1 MQHGASWRMGALAV
15 TLVLAGARAA
25 GAMELLE
32 RNGLTLNLDIE
43 AGVGG
48 LLTKNTNFGLGRI
61 DLPNGDISGDAQW
74 GEGYVKPGLSLEYGS
89 AAGAFYGG
97 ASGVGSL
104 TVGDGDAGGFT
115 DGGDKKLSLE
125 SLYGGWRSGTLLAES
140 LGEDALDLSAG
151 RQDFQVGDGFL
162 IWDGNFDNNGDGA
175 YWLGPRSAFE
185 FAGLARVNTTPL
197 GGQLFFLS
205 ADHDQGDTELI
216 GANLDYALSDL
227 GLGDESVLGGMY
239 FQITDVDERFN
250 DETPRE
256 GMQLATIR
264 LNDVRVPGFQDAG
277 LYAEYAKQFGD
288 GDDVD
293 FDAQAFYVEPFYDFS
308 WLPWSP
314 RLAYRF
320 AYFSGDPDP
329 DDEDRKDFDPL
340 FYDVFAQLGDLDAG
354 RDRRGVPAVQQQP
367 GEPHGA
373 PVRHPDRAGQHR
385 RAVLSFRSGG
395 RQLLRHAGRRQGLRG
410 RGQCVRR
417 LDRERQPAPRSVVR
431 RGVARQRRRG
441 GVWRGRPVLSTSR
454 LRDRHVLRPA
464 GLEQHPIRRDH
475 QGRSSSRIKL
485 L

>member
-61 DLPNGDISGDAQW
+61 DLSNGDISGDAQW

-125 SLYGGWRSGTLLAES
+125 SLYGGWRSGTLLTES

-162 IWDGNFDNNGDGA
+162 IWDGNFDNKGDGA

-185 FAGLARVNTTPL
+185 LAGLARVNTTPL

-216 GANLDYALSDL
+216 GANLDYTLSDL

-239 FQITDVDERFN
+239 FQITEVDGRF
-250 DETPRE
+250 DAETPRE

-277 LYAEYAKQFGD
+277 LYAQYAKEFGD

-314 RLAYRF
+314 RLSYRF

-340 FYDVFAQLGDLDAG
+340 FYDYSRSWGTWTQGEIVGEYLLFNSNQVNHMVHLSATPIEPVSIGALYYHFDLAEDNYFGTPVDDKDFADEVNVYVDWTANDNLL
-354 RDRRGVPAVQQQP
+354 V
-367 GEPHGA
+367 GA
-373 PVRHPDRAGQHR
+373 
-385 RAVLSFRSGG
+385 LS
-395 RQLLRHAGRRQGLRG
+395 
-410 RGQCVRR
+410 
-417 LDRERQPAPRSVVR
+417 
-431 RGVARQRRRG
+431 GVAWPG
-441 GVWRGRPVLSTSR
+441 SAAEEVFGEDDPYY
-454 LRDRHVLRPA
+454 
-464 GLEQHPIRRDH
+464 
-475 QGRSSSRIKL
+475 L
-485 L
+485 LLAYAIVTF

>member
-32 RNGLTLNLDIE
+32 RDGLTLNLDIE

-115 DGGDKKLSLE
+115 DDGDKKLSLE
-125 SLYGGWRSGTLLAES
+125 SLYGGWRSGTLLTES

-185 FAGLARVNTTPL
+185 LAGLARVNTTPL

-239 FQITDVDERFN
+239 FQITEVDGRF
-250 DETPRE
+250 DAETPRE

-277 LYAEYAKQFGD
+277 LYAAIREG
-288 GDDVD
+288 V
-293 FDAQAFYVEPFYDFS
+293 
-308 WLPWSP
+308 
-314 RLAYRF
+314 
-320 AYFSGDPDP
+320 
-329 DDEDRKDFDPL
+329 
-340 FYDVFAQLGDLDAG
+340 
-354 RDRRGVPAVQQQP
+354 RG
-367 GEPHGA
+367 
-373 PVRHPDRAGQHR
+373 
-385 RAVLSFRSGG
+385 
-395 RQLLRHAGRRQGLRG
+395 
-410 RGQCVRR
+410 
-417 LDRERQPAPRSVVR
+417 
-431 RGVARQRRRG
+431 
-441 GVWRGRPVLSTSR
+441 W
-454 LRDRHVLRPA
+454 
-464 GLEQHPIRRDH
+464 
-475 QGRSSSRIKL
+475 
-485 L
+485 

>member
-32 RNGLTLNLDIE
+32 RNGLTLSLEIE

-48 LLTKNTNFGLGRI
+48 LLTENTNFGLGRI

-115 DGGDKKLSLE
+115 DGGDKKLSVE

-162 IWDGNFDNNGDGA
+162 IWDGNLDNKGDGA

-185 FAGLARVNTTPL
+185 LAGLARVNTTPL

-239 FQITDVDERFN
+239 FQITGVDGRF
-250 DETPRE
+250 DAETPRE

-277 LYAEYAKQFGD
+277 LYAQYAKEFGD

-329 DDEDRKDFDPL
+329 DDGDREDFDPL
-340 FYDVFAQLGDLDAG
+340 FYDVSRSWGTWVQGEIVGEYLLFNSNQVNHMVHLSATPIEPVSIGALYYHFDLAEDNYFGTPVDDKDFADEVNAYVDWTVNDNLLLGA
-354 RDRRGVPAVQQQP
+354 
-367 GEPHGA
+367 
-373 PVRHPDRAGQHR
+373 
-385 RAVLSFRSGG
+385 LS
-395 RQLLRHAGRRQGLRG
+395 
-410 RGQCVRR
+410 
-417 LDRERQPAPRSVVR
+417 
-431 RGVARQRRRG
+431 GVAWPG
-441 GVWRGRPVLSTSR
+441 SAAEEVFGEDDPYY
-454 LRDRHVLRPA
+454 
-464 GLEQHPIRRDH
+464 
-475 QGRSSSRIKL
+475 L
-485 L
+485 LLAYAIVTF